1 MKKIEIPKF
10 HETFNPIL
18 EILSNGEMI
27 HTRELQDLV
36 IKKYYSDL
44 PEEVLNEKTKSG
56 EVLINNRIAWG
67 KSYLKKGGYIFYPE
81 RGHVKITEKGLS
93 QKSSLTLKDV
103 EQGTNILDFYTEEN
117 LKSNKS
123 ATKIS

>member
-44 PEEVLNEKTKSG
+44 PEEMLNEKTKSG

-81 RGHVKITEKGLS
+81 RGHVKL
-93 QKSSLTLKDV
+93 QKKV
-103 EQGTNILDFYTEEN
+103 
-117 LKSNKS
+117 
-123 ATKIS
+123 

>member
-1 MKKIEIPKF
+1 MKKTEIPKF

-44 PEEVLNEKTKSG
+44 PEELLNEKTKSG

-67 KSYLKKGGYIFYPE
+67 KSYLKKVDIFF
-81 RGHVKITEKGLS
+81 
-93 QKSSLTLKDV
+93 TLNAV
-103 EQGTNILDFYTEEN
+103 M
-117 LKSNKS
+117 LKLQRKV
-123 ATKIS
+123 